1 MRMEKMTGPLVYLN
15 GRMLPA
21 SQACLPIYDA
31 GIVLGATVTDQART
45 FHHKLFRLGDH
56 LDRLFRSLEAA
67 RIEINLSKNQLAG
80 IAQELVSHHAQL
92 IHNEDELGLVIFVTA
107 GEYPTYAPSPRS
119 VRTTPTVCAHTFPL
133 PFELWADKI
142 VNGIHLVIPSVRHIP
157 PQCLDPAIK
166 YRSRMHF
173 YLADYEARQ
182 VDPNAAALLLDMNG
196 HITET
201 STANFMM
208 VERGTVV
215 SPTLVNTLAGVSRA
229 TVIELAGRRGIS
241 VTERD
246 TTPDQAIHADEA
258 FLASTPYCLMPVS
271 RINGVEIGDGKP
283 GAMFRL
289 LSDAWDQEV
298 GVQIRQQI
306 LDSARRRSR

>member
-1 MRMEKMTGPLVYLN
+1 MGMGKMAEPLVYLN
-15 GRMLPA
+15 GQMLLA
-21 SQACLPIYDA
+21 SQARLPIYDA

-45 FHHKLFRLGDH
+45 FRHKLYRLGDH
-56 LDRLFRSLEAA
+56 LDRLFHSLEAA

-92 IHNEDELGLVIFVTA
+92 IHHEDELGLVIFVTA
-107 GEYPTYAPSPRS
+107 GEYPTYAPSPS
-119 VRTTPTVCAHTFPL
+119 SARTTPTVCAHTFPL
-133 PFELWADKI
+133 PFELWSDKI
-142 VNGIHLVIPSVRHIP
+142 ENGIHLVIPSVRHIP

-166 YRSRMHF
+166 CRSRMHF

-182 VDPNAAALLLDMNG
+182 VDPKAAALLLDMNG

-208 VERGTVV
+208 VESGTIV

-246 TTPDQAIHADEA
+246 ITPD
-258 FLASTPYCLMPVS
+258 
-271 RINGVEIGDGKP
+271 
-283 GAMFRL
+283 
-289 LSDAWDQEV
+289 
-298 GVQIRQQI
+298 
-306 LDSARRRSR
+306 